1 VFIPTFWDMPL
12 AALALF
18 NFDIKVWPIKQRRS
32 SMVMES
38 HWHPGDSAVAKGRGR
53 TLRLSARRQNAGHR
67 VDPLRWMWGW
77 QHSIKWDCGY
87 GVKDWGVPQII
98 HQKILR
104 VHLED
109 IWDIETWNP
118 YYFSEILSIKS
129 SIKII
134 WRYLK
139 KWQTQMIPDEG
150 WNNLLQR
157 VIGWFNGTITR
168 PHIFDGI
175 KAMDFCL

>member
-1 VFIPTFWDMPL
+1 MFIPTFWDMPL

-118 YYFSEILSIKS
+118 GIPIIFQRYYPSNHPSKLFGDIKKS
-129 SIKII
+129 GKPRWSRMKGGTTCYNVSLDGLTEPLQDPI
-134 WRYLK
+134 YL
-139 KWQTQMIPDEG
+139 MG
-150 WNNLLQR
+150 
-157 VIGWFNGTITR
+157 
-168 PHIFDGI
+168 
-175 KAMDFCL
+175 